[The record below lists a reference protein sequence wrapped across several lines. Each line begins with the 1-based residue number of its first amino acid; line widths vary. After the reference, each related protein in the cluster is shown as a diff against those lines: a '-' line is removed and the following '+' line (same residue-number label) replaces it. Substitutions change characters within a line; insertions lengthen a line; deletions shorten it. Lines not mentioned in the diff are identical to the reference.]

1 MKKFTVEKAIVIDG
15 KAFQTTEQVAK
26 FVKKHGEKNICPS
39 QPHLKCI
46 HLNTAYCPLEASTGI
61 MEWIT
66 EDGEFVS
73 EDGYLHDISS
83 FI

>member
-1 MKKFTVEKAIVIDG
+1 MKKFLAEKALVIDG

-26 FVKKHGEKNICPS
+26 FVQKHGEKNICLH

-46 HLNTAYCPLEASTGI
+46 HLNTDDYPLETESGTIGF
-61 MEWIT
+61 IT
-66 EDGEFVS
+66 EDGDFVS
-73 EDGYLHDISS
+73 EDGYLYNINY

>member
-1 MKKFTVEKAIVIDG
+1 MKKFTAEKAIVIDG

-46 HLNTAYCPLEASTGI
+46 HLNTAYQPLEIETI
-61 MEWIT
+61 VIEFIT
-66 EDGEFVS
+66 EDGDFVS
-73 EDGYLHDISS
+73 EDGYLYNINW